1 MHSPINEI
9 VDDKQ
14 TTYLDTYLD
23 TFYVWTV
30 FTHEE
35 IYS

>member
-14 TTYLDTYLD
+14 TTYNHTYLD
-23 TFYVWTV
+23 TLYLWTV

-35 IYS
+35 IDS